1 LGIQVSLNQEFVAF
15 ADVTWIQ
22 FIEEGV
28 DFNRGANDLD
38 EVVTCAEPIRGSYN
52 NQRIGHNAIAVIWII
67 LEAVFESESL
77 SHALSVAHRDGG
89 RQKSSLSKWQ
99 R

>member
-1 LGIQVSLNQEFVAF
+1 MSLNLEFVAF
-15 ADVTWIQ
+15 VDVTWIQ
-22 FIEEGV
+22 FVQEGV
-28 DFNRGANDLD
+28 DFNRGTNDLD

-52 NQRIGHNAIAVIWII
+52 NQRIGHDASAVLWIV
-67 LEAVFESESL
+67 LEAVFEGESL
-77 SHALSVAHRDGG
+77 CHALSVAHRDGG